1 MNKKRIEFNILSL
14 KSYEICIAYANSM
27 INVSASLP
35 VPT

>member
-27 INVSASLP
+27 INVSSSLP